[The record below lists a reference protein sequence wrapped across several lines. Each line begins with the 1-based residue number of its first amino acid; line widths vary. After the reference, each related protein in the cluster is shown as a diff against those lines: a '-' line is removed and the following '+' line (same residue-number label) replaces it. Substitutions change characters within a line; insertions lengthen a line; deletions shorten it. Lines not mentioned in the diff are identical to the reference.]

1 MNARPANRRLISRA
15 ALVLLALVALAILFV
30 GAPTASADD
39 PPQVPSADPPEAPH
53 RLRVS
58 PGGSGELAA
67 SWRAPHDDGG
77 SPIIGYKVQWKSGS
91 EHYDDSASSTRQAV
105 ITDPNRLGHT
115 IRGLSNGTE
124 YTVRVIATNSV
135 GDGPPSLEESATTH
149 PEPGDEP
156 DGSRGGYGGDGVY
169 TWWDGDREMR
179 VRIEP
184 DEDPQRYGGG
194 EGEPVFRSDSGG
206 GVMTLPGGV
215 LLVLDPSWTG
225 SEVKRFFSRNGIKAS
240 RVTELGFAENAY
252 FVETEPGFPSLQL
265 ANTLA
270 GEEGVVISSPNWTTE
285 VTTDDGDENEDPVED
300 PGDTIGTA
308 IDLTLDT
315 KVNATISSYEDLDY
329 YRFQLVESTVI
340 WIHASLSSFT
350 VLDTDGEEVLPEGN
364 DGGFH
369 RGKSVRRLGAGVYYL
384 KFSHRTSCSTDIN
397 CLGPYYVQV
406 NAISDQGDT
415 IESATLLNVSPGY
428 DIADSWNPAYSTVG
442 DLPSESDVDFF
453 KVELDAA
460 TEVVI
465 RVDAQLVLDWFGF
478 HNTVSLA
485 VFDKDGNPLHP
496 PGVGMSWN
504 GDRSYSLNAG
514 TYYFRLARLIQDWTS
529 DKMWYYHVWFYEN
542 LEYTKF
548 IEDCTGIE
556 TPFGDPLSGCQTHL
570 GSSETG
576 DLGINV
582 QDVWETNK
590 GEGIYV
596 AVVDREV
603 DYDHEDLRDNIN
615 RTLSHDYIEE
625 DQLVLRLTGHGTS
638 VAGLIAARDNELG
651 VRGVAPRATIVGYNY
666 LENGTLLNR
675 ADALT
680 RNMDLVAVSNA
691 SFGKTGTGHPRPV
704 SQTYTMALETG
715 VSQGFGGKGTFYV
728 HSAGNSHSYT
738 SHVNLREQKNFYA
751 VTTVCS
757 VESDGTRADYS
768 ETGYALWVCA
778 PIAKVT
784 TENWNRYS
792 DDFGGTSS
800 AAPLVSGVAA
810 LIRSAHPSLT
820 WRDVKLILAASAQH
834 NDPDNASWR
843 EGALEYNSVT
853 ERYFYNPEYG
863 FGVID
868 AEAALD
874 LAESW
879 TNLPPM
885 KSTGADSGEID
896 LTIPDLTEDGD
907 STTVTRELFLNSDV
921 GFTEFVEVTIDF
933 DHPAFRDLDI
943 EIESPSGTF
952 SKLTVPSEK
961 NGLRRSELYSTFRF
975 GSAAHLGEDPSGVWT
990 LRLADHAA
998 GRKGKIAA
1006 WSIKVYGHGLGV
1018 APPSILIL
1026 PQDQD
1031 WHDVPESAAPRSP
1044 QDLVVIPGDGRLT
1057 VKWLPSDEED
1067 SPPVTAYKVQWKR
1080 GAQGWDTPG
1089 DVFEGTVTHLAN
1101 LVTGGGEYAVQV
1113 PALTNGVAYTVRVIA
1128 VTSTGDSRLG
1138 EIRRVIPG
1146 IPGVA
1151 AILQELCDRTEQVRD
1166 AVMARKS
1173 YIGDCSIVTNLH
1185 LETVRGLDLED
1196 SGIEALLAEDFR
1208 GLSNLEWLALSAND
1222 LSELPE
1228 GVFDDLSSLERLT
1241 LSSND
1246 LSALPE
1252 GVFDDLSS
1260 LERLTLSSNDLSAL
1274 PEGVFDDLSSL
1285 EILDL
1290 SGNDLSALPEG
1301 VFDDLT
1307 NLKQLSLSHNDL
1319 SEWPESVFN
1328 DLSSLEWLSLHGN
1341 DLSELP
1347 EGALDGLT
1355 NMERL
1360 FLYQNALS
1368 KLPEGVFDK
1377 LSNLR
1382 VLYLWGNDLSAL
1394 PEGVFDDLTNLE
1406 SLALG
1411 ANDLSALPEGVF
1423 DDLSSLELLTLA
1435 RNGLSALPEGVFD
1448 DLSSLESLTLDG
1460 NDLSGLPDDLFDGLS
1475 GIRQLELH
1483 DNPGAP
1489 FTFTAELSQVAAVAV
1504 VVELAQA
1511 VPFDMVV
1518 TLSAQGGL
1526 LSTSTVTVDA
1536 GTSRS
1541 EQIRVT
1547 PDDEGPVTLTLVSAA
1562 FQSSAP
1568 AGGLNFQFEGI
1579 EAVLGQPL
1587 TLRDAKGDN
1596 TPATGLPTI
1605 VGTTRTGETLTAHTS
1620 GIHDADGWLTGA
1632 TFSYQWIVNDT
1643 NADTE
1648 IQGATASSYTLVSA
1662 DERKMIKVTV
1672 TFIDN
1677 GFNEESLTSE
1687 PTATV
1692 SPPKYTKVPDT
1703 PDTPTGTAVFIGGV
1717 DLEWNEVPEA
1727 ESYEVRSF
1735 RNGLWI
1741 DLPGDG
1747 VEIAFYGAGAII
1759 SQLNHEGA
1767 SYWFRVRAG
1776 NPLGYSEWSDYHWME
1791 PTYTHDSGKQVRPG
1805 NVSPTG
1811 VPTIVGAAH
1820 VGETLTASASAIE
1833 DANGLGRVKFSY
1845 QWVSYNGTTNTDIR
1859 RATDAAYTLTTADQ
1873 GKTIKV
1879 RVSFTDR
1886 GGYAESLT
1894 SAESQAVTNN
1904 DSASNTP
1911 ATGLPTISGTAQ
1923 VGETLT
1929 VNTSGIDDADGMSG
1943 AVFSYQWLANDAE
1956 ITGATSDTYTLVDAD
1971 FDKAVKV
1978 RVIFNDDDDNEETLT
1993 SEATAAVAAETA
2005 VPDAPQSLNVSPDD
2019 TGTLDVSWEAPS
2031 SDGGSPITGYKVQ
2044 WKSGSEDYDG
2054 SAGST
2059 RQAEITDPASRTH
2072 TITGLTDGVEYTV
2085 RVIAAN
2091 DVGDSPPSDEATG
2104 TPRETTPPELS
2115 TATVDGTTLTLIYDE
2130 ALDEASGLA
2139 ADAFS
2144 VAVVGTGRAVDGV
2157 SVAGDTVTL
2166 TLASAV
2172 TAADTVT
2179 VSYTAPT
2186 DAAAP
2191 RIQDEAGNPA
2201 ASFSDQDVENNTPP
2215 PANTPA
2221 TGAPTISGTA
2231 QVGETLTAET
2241 RDIED
2246 DDGLDN
2252 AVFTYQWL
2260 ANGADIAGATSDT
2273 YTLVEADAGLTI
2285 KVKVSF
2291 FDDKNNPETLTSAA
2305 TAAVQTHDPN
2315 SPPTVTGPTD
2325 VDYAENSVS
2334 SVATYIAMDPEG
2346 EAIKWSV
2353 SGTDHVLFSITS
2365 GVLELLAPPNY
2376 ENPIDEGEDNGYL
2389 VDVTATDSSGAAVTI
2404 AVTVTVTDVYD
2415 PNIVLVMADEG
2426 GYELFGAYGSTQYR
2440 TPRIDEIAAA
2450 SVRFTHAYSKPGSTP
2465 SRVALMTGKSNVR
2478 NYVDW
2483 GTLLPG
2489 EYTIADL
2496 FSDAGYATAI
2506 AGKWQLQG
2514 RPNYITGVAAEESGF
2529 DTYCLWY
2536 SDISERRYWQPTFEC
2551 DGQVIDYAALVYGPD
2566 KLVDF
2571 LDEFIESNQD
2581 KPFFAYYSM
2590 LLPHA
2595 PFDALP
2601 PTAQCADADNAQCVF
2616 EDMVAYMDYNVGRIY
2631 DKLESLGLLDN
2642 TVFLF
2647 TSDNGTPESKVS
2659 RLDGEAI
2666 HGEKGEP
2673 TDGGTHVPL
2682 IVHAPGATGGQVIDD
2697 LIDFTD
2703 FLPTLADAAGLTLPA
2718 DVTVDGQ
2725 SFWDRLQGGSGNLR
2739 EWIYTYYFPEPYTD
2753 RWNFPRE
2760 HPEVAYVRNKTFKLY
2775 ASGDLYDL
2783 SVDRHEVRPLAE
2795 DDEDSRAARA
2805 ALQAVLDSM
2814 PEQGQE
2820 IVWDSVLTPPPAT
2833 EPRPRWRPVL
2843 RSATVNGAEL
2853 SLAYAG
2859 GLKTQA
2865 KPGSDAFSVEVEG
2878 TGRTVTSVSLTEEE
2892 VTLTLASAV
2901 TVGQTV
2907 TVSYTPPSE
2916 KPLRRKYESK
2926 GNKAAAL
2933 TEEPV
2938 RNDTGLAPPT
2948 FTATGAPSIGGTAQV
2963 GETLTV
2969 DTSGIDDEDG
2979 LANVSFSYQW
2989 LANDAEIVGATD
3001 PTYTLVDD
3009 DAGLTIKV
3017 KVSFFD
3023 DENNPETLTS
3033 EATAAVAA
3041 AAPDPGPITGFTVVD
3056 ASDQSVEGALADGGT
3071 LALDDPDGGSFGIRA
3086 DLESGATIGS
3096 MRLQLTGEKTHD
3108 QTENIAP
3115 YSLYGDSGGNLSGE
3129 SLPVGEYT
3137 LTATAYSEARLGGDL
3152 LGTLKVSFSVT
3163 ETATQQPNSPATGLP
3178 TISGTARVGETLG
3191 ADISGI
3197 DDADGLTNVSFSY
3210 QWLASD
3216 GITDTDLSGA
3226 TGNTYTLVSADEGKI
3241 IKVTV
3246 SFTDDKNHQESLT
3259 SAATAAVEV
3268 APNSPA
3274 AGAPIISGTAKV
3286 GETLTASTSG
3296 IADADGL
3303 TNVSF
3308 SYQWISSDGTTDT
3321 DISGATGNT
3330 HTLVAADV
3338 GKTIKVRVSFTDA
3351 RNFQETLTSGATAT
3365 VTAAVTPLTAEFE
3378 DAPDEHDGTGPF
3390 TFRIAFSEPISI
3402 SYKTLRDDSLDVT
3415 NGSATKA
3422 KRVNGQSDLWEITV
3436 EPDSD
3441 ADVTVVLPITEDC
3454 AAQGAVCTRAGGS
3467 EPRPLSNRSE
3477 LTVPG
3482 PGVANSPATGAPT
3495 ISGTVQ
3501 VGQTLTASTT
3511 GIADADGLTNVSFSY
3526 QWLADDTEIAGATG
3540 GSYTLVADDQ
3550 GKAIKVRVSFSDDD
3564 DNEETL
3570 TSVATAAVAPRPNI
3584 PATGLPTISGTAQV
3598 GETLTVDTSGISDAN
3613 GLTGASFGY
3622 QWIASDGNA
3631 NTEIQ
3636 GATASTYTL
3645 VAADEGKTIKVRV
3658 SFTDDANNQETLTSV
3673 ATAAVSAAPN
3683 SPATGLPAISGTAQV
3698 GETLTTDTSGISDAN
3713 GLTSASFGYQWLSSD
3728 GNADTDISGAT
3739 GDSYTLVDADEG
3751 KTIKVR
3757 VSFTDDDDNVET
3769 LTSEPTAAVQPKP
3782 NSPATGL
3789 PTINGTAQV
3798 GETLTAST
3806 SGIADA
3812 DGLTNVSF
3820 SYQWLS
3826 SDGNADISGATGDSY
3841 TLVDADEGETI
3852 RVRVSFTD
3860 DRSHQE
3866 TLTSGVTAAVAP
3878 RPNSPAT
3885 GAPTISETAQ
3895 VGKTLTAVTSG
3906 IADADGL
3913 TNVSF
3918 SYQWLAD
3925 DTEIAGAT
3933 DPTYTLVDGDAGLTI
3948 KVKVSFFDDK
3958 NNPETLTSAA
3968 TAAVAPRP
3976 NSPATGAPTISGT
3989 VRVGETLTVDT
4000 SGIDDA
4006 DGMSGAVF
4014 SYQWLANGADV
4025 AGATSDT
4032 YTLVAD
4038 DVDKAIKVKV
4048 SFRDD
4053 KNNSETLTSAATAAV
4068 EPRPNSP
4075 ATGAPSIS
4083 GTVRVGETLTAETSA
4098 IADADGMSGAVF
4110 SYQWLANGAD
4120 VAGATSDTYTPVADD
4135 VGKAIKVKVSFRDDR
4150 NHQES
4155 LTSAATAAVADD
4167 SSIWSATL
4175 TVGSIA
4181 GFRGFWK
4188 DVGMGELTSEVFT
4201 LDGVDYTVK
4210 ALADSNGLLFEL
4222 TLDKALPVGF
4232 TLQVGATTLSSQDAS
4247 IREYSSGA
4255 TQYGW
4260 ANQEAILADVDTVEV
4275 SLTLAE

>member
-15 ALVLLALVALAILFV
+15 ALVLLALVALAILFG

-169 TWWDGDREMR
+169 TWRDGDRVMR
-179 VRIEP
+179 VRLEP

-225 SEVKRFFSRNGIKAS
+225 SEVKRFFSGNGIKAS

-364 DGGFH
+364 DGGFR
-369 RGKSVRRLGAGVYYL
+369 RGKSIRRLGAGVYYL
-384 KFSHRTSCSTDIN
+384 KFSHRTSCSTEDIN

-933 DHPAFRDLDI
+933 HHPAFRDLDI

-990 LRLADHAA
+990 LRVTDHFEELEITSRPA
-998 GRKGKIAA
+998 GWSLGKIKG

-1031 WHDVPESAAPRSP
+1031 WHDVPESAAPSSP

-1252 GVFDDLSS
+1252 GVFNDLSS
-1260 LERLTLSSNDLSAL
+1260 LEILTLYSNDLSAL
-1274 PEGVFDDLSSL
+1274 PEGVFDDLTNL
-1285 EILDL
+1285 ERLDL
-1290 SGNDLSALPEG
+1290 SGNDFSALPEG

-1307 NLKQLSLSHNDL
+1307 NLKQLSLSGNDL

-1460 NDLSGLPDDLFDGLS
+1460 NDLSALPEGVFDDLTNLESLALGANDLSGLPDDLFDGLS

-1504 VVELAQA
+1504 VIELAQA

-1605 VGTTRTGETLTAHTS
+1605 VGTTRMGETLTAHTS
-1620 GIHDADGWLTGA
+1620 GIHDADGLTGA

-1727 ESYEVRSF
+1727 ESYEVQSF
-1735 RNGLWI
+1735 RNGQWI

-1811 VPTIVGAAH
+1811 VPTIVGTAH

-1845 QWVSYNGTTNTDIR
+1845 QWVSYNGTTDTDIR

-1923 VGETLT
+1923 VGKTLT
-1929 VNTSGIDDADGMSG
+1929 ADTSGIDDADGLDNV
-1943 AVFSYQWLANDAE
+1943 AFSFQWLADDVD
-1956 ITGATSDTYTLVDAD
+1956 ITGATSDTYTLVEAD

-1978 RVIFNDDDDNEETLT
+1978 RVIFNDDDANEETLT
-1993 SEATAAVAAETA
+1993 SEPTAAVAAKPNSPATGAPTISGTVRVGDLLTA
-2005 VPDAPQSLNVSPDD
+2005 HTSDIADPDGLNNVEYNFNWGAGDYLRVMGDYNTYRVQARDVGLTIKVWVGFTDEEGNLEILTSADTVAVVATTPAAPQHLNVSHHG
-2019 TGTLDVSWEAPS
+2019 TGALDLSWEAPIADWMGEIDGKGTHG
-2031 SDGGSPITGYKVQ
+2031 DGGSPITGYKVQ

-2072 TITGLTDGVEYTV
+2072 TITGLTDGVEYAV
-2085 RVIAAN
+2085 RVIAVN
-2091 DVGDSPPSDEATG
+2091 DVGDGPPSDEATG
-2104 TPRETTPPELS
+2104 TPRETTPPELA
-2115 TATVDGTTLTLIYDE
+2115 TATVDGPTLTLTYDE
-2130 ALDEASGLA
+2130 DLDENSEPSS
-2139 ADAFS
+2139 DAFS
-2144 VAVVGTGRAVDGV
+2144 VAVGGTGRAVDGV
-2157 SVAGDTVTL
+2157 SVSGSSVIL
-2166 TLASAV
+2166 TLGSAV
-2172 TAADTVT
+2172 ASGATVTVT
-2179 VSYTAPT
+2179 VSYAVPT

-2231 QVGETLTAET
+2231 QVGETLTVDT
-2241 RDIED
+2241 SGID
-2246 DDGLDN
+2246 DEDGLAN
-2252 AVFTYQWL
+2252 VSFSYQWL
-2260 ANGADIAGATSDT
+2260 ADDTEIAGATDPT
-2273 YTLVEADAGLTI
+2273 YTLVDADAGLTI

-2305 TAAVQTHDPN
+2305 TAAVD
-2315 SPPTVTGPTD
+2315 
-2325 VDYAENSVS
+2325 
-2334 SVATYIAMDPEG
+2334 
-2346 EAIKWSV
+2346 
-2353 SGTDHVLFSITS
+2353 
-2365 GVLELLAPPNY
+2365 
-2376 ENPIDEGEDNGYL
+2376 
-2389 VDVTATDSSGAAVTI
+2389 
-2404 AVTVTVTDVYD
+2404 
-2415 PNIVLVMADEG
+2415 
-2426 GYELFGAYGSTQYR
+2426 
-2440 TPRIDEIAAA
+2440 
-2450 SVRFTHAYSKPGSTP
+2450 
-2465 SRVALMTGKSNVR
+2465 
-2478 NYVDW
+2478 
-2483 GTLLPG
+2483 
-2489 EYTIADL
+2489 
-2496 FSDAGYATAI
+2496 
-2506 AGKWQLQG
+2506 
-2514 RPNYITGVAAEESGF
+2514 
-2529 DTYCLWY
+2529 
-2536 SDISERRYWQPTFEC
+2536 
-2551 DGQVIDYAALVYGPD
+2551 
-2566 KLVDF
+2566 
-2571 LDEFIESNQD
+2571 
-2581 KPFFAYYSM
+2581 
-2590 LLPHA
+2590 
-2595 PFDALP
+2595 
-2601 PTAQCADADNAQCVF
+2601 
-2616 EDMVAYMDYNVGRIY
+2616 
-2631 DKLESLGLLDN
+2631 
-2642 TVFLF
+2642 
-2647 TSDNGTPESKVS
+2647 
-2659 RLDGEAI
+2659 
-2666 HGEKGEP
+2666 
-2673 TDGGTHVPL
+2673 
-2682 IVHAPGATGGQVIDD
+2682 
-2697 LIDFTD
+2697 
-2703 FLPTLADAAGLTLPA
+2703 
-2718 DVTVDGQ
+2718 
-2725 SFWDRLQGGSGNLR
+2725 
-2739 EWIYTYYFPEPYTD
+2739 
-2753 RWNFPRE
+2753 
-2760 HPEVAYVRNKTFKLY
+2760 
-2775 ASGDLYDL
+2775 
-2783 SVDRHEVRPLAE
+2783 
-2795 DDEDSRAARA
+2795 
-2805 ALQAVLDSM
+2805 
-2814 PEQGQE
+2814 
-2820 IVWDSVLTPPPAT
+2820 
-2833 EPRPRWRPVL
+2833 
-2843 RSATVNGAEL
+2843 
-2853 SLAYAG
+2853 
-2859 GLKTQA
+2859 
-2865 KPGSDAFSVEVEG
+2865 
-2878 TGRTVTSVSLTEEE
+2878 
-2892 VTLTLASAV
+2892 
-2901 TVGQTV
+2901 
-2907 TVSYTPPSE
+2907 
-2916 KPLRRKYESK
+2916 
-2926 GNKAAAL
+2926 
-2933 TEEPV
+2933 
-2938 RNDTGLAPPT
+2938 
-2948 FTATGAPSIGGTAQV
+2948 
-2963 GETLTV
+2963 
-2969 DTSGIDDEDG
+2969 
-2979 LANVSFSYQW
+2979 
-2989 LANDAEIVGATD
+2989 
-3001 PTYTLVDD
+3001 
-3009 DAGLTIKV
+3009 
-3017 KVSFFD
+3017 
-3023 DENNPETLTS
+3023 
-3033 EATAAVAA
+3033 
-3041 AAPDPGPITGFTVVD
+3041 PDPGPITGFTVVD
-3056 ASDQSVEGALADGGT
+3056 TSDQSVEGALADGGT

-3137 LTATAYSEARLGGDL
+3137 LTATAYSEARLGGNV
-3152 LGTLKVSFSVT
+3152 LGALKVSFTVT
-3163 ETATQQPNSPATGLP
+3163 GPATQQTNTPATGLPTISGTAQVGKTLTASASDIDDADGIGNATFSYQWIAGTTDIPGATGSTYAPLVADLGKTIKVRVSFDDDQNNFESLTSAATAAVAAKPNTPATGAP
-3178 TISGTARVGETLG
+3178 TISGTARVGETLR

-3197 DDADGLTNVSFSY
+3197 ADVDGMSGAVFSY
-3210 QWLASD
+3210 QWLANEVN
-3216 GITDTDLSGA
+3216 IDTDIAGA
-3226 TGNTYTLVSADEGKI
+3226 TDPTYTLVAD
-3241 IKVTV
+3241 
-3246 SFTDDKNHQESLT
+3246 DL
-3259 SAATAAVEV
+3259 
-3268 APNSPA
+3268 
-3274 AGAPIISGTAKV
+3274 
-3286 GETLTASTSG
+3286 
-3296 IADADGL
+3296 
-3303 TNVSF
+3303 
-3308 SYQWISSDGTTDT
+3308 
-3321 DISGATGNT
+3321 
-3330 HTLVAADV
+3330 
-3338 GKTIKVRVSFTDA
+3338 GKTIKVRVSFMDGA
-3351 RNFQETLTSGATAT
+3351 SNVETLTSEATAT
-3365 VTAAVTPLTAEFE
+3365 VVTPLTAEFQ
-3378 DAPDEHDGTGPF
+3378 DAPVDHPGTGVF
-3390 TFRIAFSEPISI
+3390 TFVIAFSEPISI
-3402 SYKTLRDDSLDVT
+3402 SYATLRDDSLEVT

-3422 KRVNGQSDLWEITV
+3422 KRENGQSDLWEITV

-3454 AAQGAVCTRAGGS
+3454 TAQDAVCTRDGTK
-3467 EPRPLSNRSE
+3467 LSNRSE

-3482 PGVANSPATGAPT
+3482 PAAANSPATGAP
-3495 ISGTVQ
+3495 S
-3501 VGQTLTASTT
+3501 
-3511 GIADADGLTNVSFSY
+3511 
-3526 QWLADDTEIAGATG
+3526 
-3540 GSYTLVADDQ
+3540 
-3550 GKAIKVRVSFSDDD
+3550 
-3564 DNEETL
+3564 
-3570 TSVATAAVAPRPNI
+3570 
-3584 PATGLPTISGTAQV
+3584 ISGTAQ
-3598 GETLTVDTSGISDAN
+3598 
-3613 GLTGASFGY
+3613 
-3622 QWIASDGNA
+3622 
-3631 NTEIQ
+3631 
-3636 GATASTYTL
+3636 
-3645 VAADEGKTIKVRV
+3645 
-3658 SFTDDANNQETLTSV
+3658 
-3673 ATAAVSAAPN
+3673 
-3683 SPATGLPAISGTAQV
+3683 
-3698 GETLTTDTSGISDAN
+3698 
-3713 GLTSASFGYQWLSSD
+3713 
-3728 GNADTDISGAT
+3728 
-3739 GDSYTLVDADEG
+3739 
-3751 KTIKVR
+3751 
-3757 VSFTDDDDNVET
+3757 
-3769 LTSEPTAAVQPKP
+3769 
-3782 NSPATGL
+3782 
-3789 PTINGTAQV
+3789 
-3798 GETLTAST
+3798 
-3806 SGIADA
+3806 
-3812 DGLTNVSF
+3812 
-3820 SYQWLS
+3820 
-3826 SDGNADISGATGDSY
+3826 
-3841 TLVDADEGETI
+3841 
-3852 RVRVSFTD
+3852 
-3860 DRSHQE
+3860 
-3866 TLTSGVTAAVAP
+3866 
-3878 RPNSPAT
+3878 
-3885 GAPTISETAQ
+3885 
-3895 VGKTLTAVTSG
+3895 
-3906 IADADGL
+3906 
-3913 TNVSF
+3913 
-3918 SYQWLAD
+3918 
-3925 DTEIAGAT
+3925 
-3933 DPTYTLVDGDAGLTI
+3933 
-3948 KVKVSFFDDK
+3948 
-3958 NNPETLTSAA
+3958 
-3968 TAAVAPRP
+3968 
-3976 NSPATGAPTISGT
+3976 
-3989 VRVGETLTVDT
+3989 VGETLTVDT

-4014 SYQWLANGADV
+4014 SYQWLANGVDI

-4032 YTLVAD
+4032 YTPVAD
-4038 DVDKAIKVKV
+4038 DVGKAVKVRVIFNDDDNNEETLTSPATAAVAAETAAPDAPRSLNVSPDDTGTLDVSWEAPASDGGSAITGYKVQWKSGSEDYDGSAGSTRQAEISDPASRTHTITGLTDGVEYAVRVIAVNDVGDGPPSDEATATPRETTPPELATATVYGTTLTLTYDEALDENSEPSSDAFSVTVGGTGRAVDGVSVSGSSVTLTLGSAVASGATVTVSYTAPTDAAAPRIQDEAGNPAASFSDQDVENKTPPPANSPATGAPTISGTAQAGETLTASTSDIDDADGLDNVGYSYQWLANGADIAGATSSSYTLVEADNGKTIQVNV

-4053 KNNSETLTSAATAAV
+4053 RNHQESLTSAATAAV

-4075 ATGAPSIS
+4075 ATGAPTISGTARVGETLTASTSDIDDADGLDNVGYSYQWLANGADIAGATSSSYTLVEADNGKTIQVNVSFRDDRNHQESLTSAATAAVEPRPNSPATGAPTISGTARVGETLTASTSDIDDADGLDNVGYSYQWLADDADIAGATSDTYTLVDADLDKAVKVRVIFTDNADNEETLTSEATAAVEPRPNSPATGAPTIS

-4098 IADADGMSGAVF
+4098 IADADGLDNVGY

-4120 VAGATSDTYTPVADD
+4120 IAGATSSTYTLVDD
-4135 VGKAIKVKVSFRDDR
+4135 DAGLTIKVKVSFRDDR
-4150 NHQES
+4150 NNQES
-4155 LTSAATAAVADD
+4155 LTSAATAAVTAAADD
-4167 SSIWSATL
+4167 SAVWSATL
-4175 TVGSIA
+4175 TVGESW
-4181 GFRGFWK
+4181 GFVGFWK
-4188 DVGMGELTSEVFT
+4188 GVCGVLDPDEFS
-4201 LDGVDYTVK
+4201 LDGNDYPISMF
-4210 ALADSNGLLFEL
+4210 AEL
-4222 TLDKALPVGF
+4222 SDRYFQFRLDQALPVAF
-4232 TLQVGATTLSSQDAS
+4232 TPRVGETTFESKDAEQLGGS
-4247 IREYSSGA
+4247 SSGVYQW
-4255 TQYGW
+4255 TGQ
-4260 ANQEAILADVDTVEV
+4260 LAGLTEGSTVEV

>member
-1735 RNGLWI
+1735 RNGQWI

-1993 SEATAAVAAETA
+1993 SAATAAVAAETA

-2291 FDDKNNPETLTSAA
+2291 FDDKNN
-2305 TAAVQTHDPN
+2305 
-2315 SPPTVTGPTD
+2315 
-2325 VDYAENSVS
+2325 
-2334 SVATYIAMDPEG
+2334 
-2346 EAIKWSV
+2346 
-2353 SGTDHVLFSITS
+2353 
-2365 GVLELLAPPNY
+2365 
-2376 ENPIDEGEDNGYL
+2376 
-2389 VDVTATDSSGAAVTI
+2389 
-2404 AVTVTVTDVYD
+2404 
-2415 PNIVLVMADEG
+2415 
-2426 GYELFGAYGSTQYR
+2426 R
-2440 TPRIDEIAAA
+2440 
-2450 SVRFTHAYSKPGSTP
+2450 
-2465 SRVALMTGKSNVR
+2465 
-2478 NYVDW
+2478 
-2483 GTLLPG
+2483 
-2489 EYTIADL
+2489 
-2496 FSDAGYATAI
+2496 
-2506 AGKWQLQG
+2506 
-2514 RPNYITGVAAEESGF
+2514 
-2529 DTYCLWY
+2529 
-2536 SDISERRYWQPTFEC
+2536 
-2551 DGQVIDYAALVYGPD
+2551 
-2566 KLVDF
+2566 
-2571 LDEFIESNQD
+2571 
-2581 KPFFAYYSM
+2581 
-2590 LLPHA
+2590 
-2595 PFDALP
+2595 
-2601 PTAQCADADNAQCVF
+2601 
-2616 EDMVAYMDYNVGRIY
+2616 
-2631 DKLESLGLLDN
+2631 
-2642 TVFLF
+2642 
-2647 TSDNGTPESKVS
+2647 
-2659 RLDGEAI
+2659 
-2666 HGEKGEP
+2666 
-2673 TDGGTHVPL
+2673 
-2682 IVHAPGATGGQVIDD
+2682 
-2697 LIDFTD
+2697 
-2703 FLPTLADAAGLTLPA
+2703 
-2718 DVTVDGQ
+2718 
-2725 SFWDRLQGGSGNLR
+2725 
-2739 EWIYTYYFPEPYTD
+2739 
-2753 RWNFPRE
+2753 
-2760 HPEVAYVRNKTFKLY
+2760 
-2775 ASGDLYDL
+2775 
-2783 SVDRHEVRPLAE
+2783 
-2795 DDEDSRAARA
+2795 
-2805 ALQAVLDSM
+2805 
-2814 PEQGQE
+2814 
-2820 IVWDSVLTPPPAT
+2820 
-2833 EPRPRWRPVL
+2833 
-2843 RSATVNGAEL
+2843 
-2853 SLAYAG
+2853 
-2859 GLKTQA
+2859 
-2865 KPGSDAFSVEVEG
+2865 
-2878 TGRTVTSVSLTEEE
+2878 
-2892 VTLTLASAV
+2892 
-2901 TVGQTV
+2901 
-2907 TVSYTPPSE
+2907 
-2916 KPLRRKYESK
+2916 
-2926 GNKAAAL
+2926 
-2933 TEEPV
+2933 
-2938 RNDTGLAPPT
+2938 
-2948 FTATGAPSIGGTAQV
+2948 
-2963 GETLTV
+2963 
-2969 DTSGIDDEDG
+2969 
-2979 LANVSFSYQW
+2979 
-2989 LANDAEIVGATD
+2989 
-3001 PTYTLVDD
+3001 
-3009 DAGLTIKV
+3009 
-3017 KVSFFD
+3017 
-3023 DENNPETLTS
+3023 ETLTS
-3033 EATAAVAA
+3033 EATA
-3041 AAPDPGPITGFTVVD
+3041 TV
-3056 ASDQSVEGALADGGT
+3056 
-3071 LALDDPDGGSFGIRA
+3071 
-3086 DLESGATIGS
+3086 
-3096 MRLQLTGEKTHD
+3096 
-3108 QTENIAP
+3108 
-3115 YSLYGDSGGNLSGE
+3115 
-3129 SLPVGEYT
+3129 
-3137 LTATAYSEARLGGDL
+3137 
-3152 LGTLKVSFSVT
+3152 
-3163 ETATQQPNSPATGLP
+3163 
-3178 TISGTARVGETLG
+3178 
-3191 ADISGI
+3191 
-3197 DDADGLTNVSFSY
+3197 
-3210 QWLASD
+3210 
-3216 GITDTDLSGA
+3216 
-3226 TGNTYTLVSADEGKI
+3226 
-3241 IKVTV
+3241 
-3246 SFTDDKNHQESLT
+3246 
-3259 SAATAAVEV
+3259 
-3268 APNSPA
+3268 
-3274 AGAPIISGTAKV
+3274 
-3286 GETLTASTSG
+3286 
-3296 IADADGL
+3296 
-3303 TNVSF
+3303 
-3308 SYQWISSDGTTDT
+3308 
-3321 DISGATGNT
+3321 
-3330 HTLVAADV
+3330 
-3338 GKTIKVRVSFTDA
+3338 
-3351 RNFQETLTSGATAT
+3351 
-3365 VTAAVTPLTAEFE
+3365 VTPLTAEFQ
-3378 DAPDEHDGTGPF
+3378 DAPDKHLGTGVF
-3390 TFRIAFSEPISI
+3390 TFDIAFSEPISI
-3402 SYKTLRDDSLDVT
+3402 GYVTLRDDSLDVT

-3422 KRVNGQSDLWEITV
+3422 KRVNGQSDLWKITV

-3454 AAQGAVCTRAGGS
+3454 AAQDAVCTRDGTK
-3467 EPRPLSNRSE
+3467 LSNRSE

-3482 PGVANSPATGAPT
+3482 PAAANSPATGAP
-3495 ISGTVQ
+3495 I
-3501 VGQTLTASTT
+3501 
-3511 GIADADGLTNVSFSY
+3511 
-3526 QWLADDTEIAGATG
+3526 
-3540 GSYTLVADDQ
+3540 
-3550 GKAIKVRVSFSDDD
+3550 
-3564 DNEETL
+3564 
-3570 TSVATAAVAPRPNI
+3570 
-3584 PATGLPTISGTAQV
+3584 ISGTA
-3598 GETLTVDTSGISDAN
+3598 
-3613 GLTGASFGY
+3613 
-3622 QWIASDGNA
+3622 
-3631 NTEIQ
+3631 
-3636 GATASTYTL
+3636 
-3645 VAADEGKTIKVRV
+3645 
-3658 SFTDDANNQETLTSV
+3658 
-3673 ATAAVSAAPN
+3673 
-3683 SPATGLPAISGTAQV
+3683 
-3698 GETLTTDTSGISDAN
+3698 
-3713 GLTSASFGYQWLSSD
+3713 
-3728 GNADTDISGAT
+3728 
-3739 GDSYTLVDADEG
+3739 
-3751 KTIKVR
+3751 
-3757 VSFTDDDDNVET
+3757 
-3769 LTSEPTAAVQPKP
+3769 
-3782 NSPATGL
+3782 
-3789 PTINGTAQV
+3789 
-3798 GETLTAST
+3798 
-3806 SGIADA
+3806 
-3812 DGLTNVSF
+3812 
-3820 SYQWLS
+3820 
-3826 SDGNADISGATGDSY
+3826 
-3841 TLVDADEGETI
+3841 
-3852 RVRVSFTD
+3852 
-3860 DRSHQE
+3860 
-3866 TLTSGVTAAVAP
+3866 
-3878 RPNSPAT
+3878 
-3885 GAPTISETAQ
+3885 
-3895 VGKTLTAVTSG
+3895 
-3906 IADADGL
+3906 
-3913 TNVSF
+3913 
-3918 SYQWLAD
+3918 
-3925 DTEIAGAT
+3925 
-3933 DPTYTLVDGDAGLTI
+3933 
-3948 KVKVSFFDDK
+3948 
-3958 NNPETLTSAA
+3958 
-3968 TAAVAPRP
+3968 
-3976 NSPATGAPTISGT
+3976 
-3989 VRVGETLTVDT
+3989 RVGETLTVDT

-4014 SYQWLANGADV
+4014 SYQWLADGVDI

-4032 YTLVAD
+4032 YTLVDADFDKAVKVRVIFNDDDDNEETLTSEPTAAVAAKPNSPATGAPIISGTARVGETLTVDTSGIDDADGMSGAVLSYQWLANEVNIDTDIAGATDPTYTLVAD
-4038 DVDKAIKVKV
+4038 DVGKAIRVRVSFDDDRNFLETLTSEATATVVTPLTAEFQDAPDKHDGTGFFTFYIAFSEPISISYKTLRDDSLEVTNGSATKAKRVDGQSDLWEITVEPDSNADVTVVLPITEDCAAQDAVCTRDRTKLSNRSELTVPGPAAANSPATGAPIISGTAEVGETLTVDTSGIDDADGMSGAVFSYQWLANDAEITGATGDTYTLVEADFDKAVKVRVIFNDDDDNEETLTSAATAAVAAETAVPDAPQSLNVSPDDTGTLDVSWEAPASDGGSAITGYKMQWKSGSEDYDGSAGSTRQAEITDPASRTHTITGLTDGVEYAVRVIAVNDVGDGPPSDEATGTPRETTPPELSTATVDGTTLTLIYDEALDENSEPSSDAFSVTVGGTGRAVDGVSVSGSSVILTLGSAVASGATVTVSYAAPADTAAPRIQDDAGNPAASFSDQDVENNTPPPANSPATGAPTISGTAQVGETLTAETRDIEDDDGLDNAVFTYQWLANGADITGATSDTYTLVETDVGKAIQVKV

-4053 KNNSETLTSAATAAV
+4053 KNNPETLTSAATAAV

-4075 ATGAPSIS
+4075 ATGAPTIS
-4083 GTVRVGETLTAETSA
+4083 GTIRVGETLTAGTSA
-4098 IADADGMSGAVF
+4098 IADADGMSGAVFIYHWLANGADIAGATNNTYTLVDTDVGKTIKVRVIFTDNADNEESLTSAATAAVEPRPNSPARGAPTISGTAQVGKTLTADTSDIADADGMSGAVF

-4135 VGKAIKVKVSFRDDR
+4135 VGKAIKVKVSFRDDK

-4155 LTSAATAAVADD
+4155 LTSAATAAVTAADD

-4175 TVGSIA
+4175 TVGSS
-4181 GFRGFWK
+4181 GSFHGYWK
-4188 DVGMGELTSEVFT
+4188 DFMGSLAP
-4201 LDGVDYTVK
+4201 DGFNIDGSDYTVTSLNRYGDLMF
-4210 ALADSNGLLFEL
+4210 AFV
-4222 TLDKALPVGF
+4222 LDQALPGDF
-4232 TLQVGATTLSSQDAS
+4232 TLQVGDTTLRSEEAEVTTSSS
-4247 IREYSSGA
+4247 SYSYQWQNKIPDLSDGD
-4255 TQYGW
+4255 
-4260 ANQEAILADVDTVEV
+4260 IVEV